1 MTGRPISRRTFLQLG
16 AAAGT
21 ATILAACGQAAP
33 APSEPTGS
41 TAAPAA
47 APAQPAVSGSGGYQE
62 APMLSEMVNAGTLPP
77 VDQRLPKNPIVVTP
91 LESVGTY
98 GGTWR
103 TGSIERNG
111 NDLHRNIGYE
121 QLMRYSPN
129 YDAVIPNIAESV
141 EANEDGTEYI
151 FNLREDLKWSDG
163 SPFTADDVVF
173 WYEDVVMNSEVTPTP
188 PSLRFTVSKVDDY
201 TVSWVF
207 ERPNGLFLKDVARVN
222 NERACGHPKAYLSQ
236 FHVKYNTTNLDD
248 LVAENE
254 QNTWVDLF
262 NFMREPHNNPDI
274 PTMWPWKLQAGF
286 GTGLSS
292 VSAERNPYYF
302 KVDTANNQLPYIDR
316 YTLELATDNE
326 VLVLK
331 GLNGELDWQ
340 EQWINAPRNKSVFFD
355 NQDRGY
361 HLFELTPTTVNSMN
375 ILLNQNC
382 SDPVIREIA
391 QNRDFRIGLSH
402 AINRQEIIDVV
413 YLSQGTPAQTAPRP
427 ESKYYHEKLATQY
440 LEYNP
445 DLANEYLDKAYPEK
459 DSEGFRLG
467 PDGKRIS
474 LIFEIDAGRTTYI
487 DNLELIKKTWA
498 AVGVEMNVRTMDRAL
513 WEERVRGT
521 SFEYHAS
528 CHIFGGGAGDAVIL
542 DPRYWFPQN
551 TGNSFWAKAWA
562 HWFVNPEGPL
572 AEEPPAEVQRQMELY
587 KEIRA
592 TSDDAKQQDLLR
604 QILDIQAEL
613 FPSIGIAYDGN
624 FYGISVDRLKNTMPV
639 IPSSWDYPTPA
650 PSNPNTFYFA

>member
-1 MTGRPISRRTFLQLG
+1 MTGRPISRRTFLQVG
-16 AAAGT
+16 AAAST
-21 ATILAACGQAAP
+21 AALLAACGQAAP
-33 APSEPTGS
+33 AADTPAAPG
-41 TAAPAA
+41 AAPAA
-47 APAQPAVSGSGGYQE
+47 APAQPAVTGSGGYQE
-62 APMLSEMVNAGTLPP
+62 APMLSERVRAGSLPP
-77 VDQRLPKNPIVVTP
+77 VDQRLPKNPVVVSP
-91 LESVGTY
+91 LENIGTY

-141 EANEDGTEYI
+141 EASDDGTEYI
-151 FNLREDLKWSDG
+151 FHLREDLKWSDG

-173 WYEDVVMNSEVTPTP
+173 WYEDVLMNQEVTPTP
-188 PSLRFTVSKVDDY
+188 PSIRFTVSKVDDY

-222 NERACGHPKAYLSQ
+222 NERACGHPKAYLMQ
-236 FHVKYNTTNLDD
+236 FHARYNTENLDE

-262 NFMREPHNNPDI
+262 HFMREPHNNPDI
-274 PTMWPWKLQAGF
+274 PTMWPWKLQSGF

-316 YTLELATDNE
+316 YALELATDNE

-331 GLNGELDWQ
+331 ALNGELDWQ

-361 HLFELTPTTVNSMN
+361 HLFDLTPTTVNSMN
-375 ILLNQNC
+375 ILLNL
-382 SDPVIREIA
+382 
-391 QNRDFRIGLSH
+391 DFRIGLSH

-413 YLSQGTPAQTAPRP
+413 YLSQGIPAQTAPRP
-427 ESKYYHEKLATQY
+427 ESKYYHERLATQY
-440 LEYNP
+440 LDYDP
-445 DLANEYLDKAYPEK
+445 AKANEYLDKAYPEK

-521 SFEYHAS
+521 SFDYHAS

-562 HWFVNPEGPL
+562 HWYVNPDGPL
-572 AEEPPAEVQRQMELY
+572 AEEPPAEVQRQMALY

-592 TSDDAKQQDLLR
+592 TSDDARQQELLR
-604 QILDIQAEL
+604 EILDIQADL

-624 FYGISVDRLKNTMPV
+624 FYGISVDKLKNTPAV

-650 PSNPNTFYFA
+650 PANPNTFYFA